1 MIMKRIKNFYWKIF
15 FSAYWFAYDLGE
27 KKTPEW
33 NSTGFVEFTS
43 AFNIFGL
50 IFIANFVYG
59 GDLPYIK
66 LLLAL
71 TIIFSFVF
79 NKLIIYS
86 KKSGFEK
93 HIKSYEYLSKPEIK
107 KTRNKILTFTL
118 IFTFGFMITSMVINN
133 PSVKS
138 YLIRLL

>member
-1 MIMKRIKNFYWKIF
+1 MILIKNFYWKIF
-15 FSAYWFAYDLGE
+15 FSAYWLAYDLGE

-33 NSTGFVEFTS
+33 NATGFLKFTS
-43 AFNIFGL
+43 IFNMFGL
-50 IFIANFVYG
+50 IFIVNFVYG

-71 TIIFSFVF
+71 TIVSSFVF
-79 NKLIIYS
+79 NKLFIYS
-86 KKSGFEK
+86 KKYGFENQ
-93 HIKSYEYLSKPEIK
+93 IKSYEYLSKPERK
-107 KTRNKILTFTL
+107 RKRNRILIFTL